1 MRVHSQESLAAK
13 TFIGFIALIMRNRIY
28 CLLREQMMRLESK
41 RNYLTVP
48 AAIRELEK
56 IEMIRAQ
63 DSRYRIDHA
72 LTRVQKNILGSFGI
86 DEEWVRKDAI
96 KVGDYRSTLKRGNKK
111 MPRRPSVPAL
121 EKKIKETEMKLIAAK
136 ARCERIGQQLNELYK
151 TRDSIQAEI
160 IMEAFNKSGKTMR
173 ELMTFLK
180 R

>member
-1 MRVHSQESLAAK
+1 
-13 TFIGFIALIMRNRIY
+13 
-28 CLLREQMMRLESK
+28 
-41 RNYLTVP
+41 
-48 AAIRELEK
+48 
-56 IEMIRAQ
+56 MIRGQ
-63 DSRYRIDHA
+63 DGRYRIDHA
-72 LTRVQKNILGSFGI
+72 LTCVQKNILGSFGI

-173 ELMTFLK
+173 ELMTF
-180 R
+180 